1 MYTQKAK
8 NQRSLKKLNYK
19 RGSKTNLPEEIESS
33 NSYKSLFLGFLT
45 VIFVAIGLVA
55 ITKILPQ
62 QPKTKSIESGIK
74 TVAKI
79 EKTNEQKSL
88 DTIYTVKSGDTLW
101 SIAERFYGSGY
112 KWTEIAKENQL
123 ENPDYITP
131 NQTLNISGITKQT
144 KTQGQSVSPL
154 EKIDEGLYTVKKG
167 DYLWNIAVRAY
178 GDGFRWVDIARA
190 NQLVNPD
197 LIHPGNK
204 LKIPR

>member
-1 MYTQKAK
+1 
-8 NQRSLKKLNYK
+8 
-19 RGSKTNLPEEIESS
+19 
-33 NSYKSLFLGFLT
+33 
-45 VIFVAIGLVA
+45 
-55 ITKILPQ
+55 
-62 QPKTKSIESGIK
+62 
-74 TVAKI
+74 
-79 EKTNEQKSL
+79 L

-131 NQTLNISGITKQT
+131 NQTLNIPGITKQT
-144 KTQGQSVSPL
+144 KTQEQSVSPL

-167 DYLWNIAVRAY
+167 DYLWDIAVRAY
-178 GDGFRWVDIARA
+178 GDGFRWVEIARA
-190 NQLVNPD
+190 NQLINPD